1 MDTRVKPAYD
11 SEGQAVRRHSPTVDI
26 AAAVVSAQ
34 PMSRRREFT
43 MILRSIRRK
52 IMAIAVALIALM
64 AVTAVWTVV
73 LVLQVGERIE
83 DLTYS
88 YMPAYSDLARANIR
102 SLERAVS
109 IRQIIIDRL
118 TSPGSSA
125 QQT

>member
-1 MDTRVKPAYD
+1 
-11 SEGQAVRRHSPTVDI
+11 
-26 AAAVVSAQ
+26 
-34 PMSRRREFT
+34 
-43 MILRSIRRK
+43 MILRSIQQK

-83 DLTYS
+83 ELTYS

-109 IRQIIIDRL
+109 IRQIIIDKL
-118 TSPGSSA
+118 QSPTGSA
-125 QQT
+125 QHTALRNQFDALGGQVELEILAARALIQALIKKGP